1 MGEFK
6 ILPHDGA
13 LGRGRGSKLI
23 QLFASTRP
31 IRGYNAFKAR
41 KAGRPQRV
49 LLMTAV
55 WWPDALAGERAR
67 PALDAG

>member
-1 MGEFK
+1 MEE
-6 ILPHDGA
+6 L
-13 LGRGRGSKLI
+13 L
-23 QLFASTRP
+23 
-31 IRGYNAFKAR
+31 YNDFKAR

-67 PALDAG
+67 SALDAR